1 VITGTAIVSV
11 IALLGYLM
19 LSWRSSEVQD
29 LSMAQKAR
37 FGGAWVL
44 IFAGIAFIA
53 SRFGA

>member
-1 VITGTAIVSV
+1 MTGTAIVSV